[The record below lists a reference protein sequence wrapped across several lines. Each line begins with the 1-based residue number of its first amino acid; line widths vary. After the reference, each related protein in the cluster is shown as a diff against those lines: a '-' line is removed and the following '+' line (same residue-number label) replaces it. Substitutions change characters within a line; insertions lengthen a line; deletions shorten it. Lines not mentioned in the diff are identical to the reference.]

1 MTLFRSTLQI
11 ATSFALAALGAR
23 SVTEVHAQ
31 AVSVDV
37 AFDQSFTSLDPLPS
51 PTGLTLTAGAI
62 RLWGPLGV
70 QATFRSVSE
79 PGGVVDQRCGFE
91 SCVPGPF
98 EQAYVM
104 RTAGIGLSYD
114 FVNPVDVWL
123 TLVLSGTANWQ
134 VERLQHLESGERTTL
149 DSGGADL
156 GVAAA
161 AHLRLWPL
169 LFGLRPEITLHY
181 DRVFPSECMLD
192 AACWPA
198 RDVFGISAGFGWVFN
213 RAPVS

>member
-1 MTLFRSTLQI
+1 MTLCRSTPQI
-11 ATSFALAALGAR
+11 ATCLALAALGALA
-23 SVTEVHAQ
+23 VVEVRAQ
-31 AVSVDV
+31 AVSLDV

-51 PTGLTLTAGAI
+51 PTGYTLTAGAI

-70 QATFRSVSE
+70 QAMFRSVSE
-79 PGGVVDQRCGFE
+79 PGGVVDQSCGFE

-98 EQAYVM
+98 EQTHAM
-104 RTAGIGLSYD
+104 RTAGLGLSYD

-134 VERLQHLESGERTTL
+134 VERLRHVESGERTTL
-149 DSGGADL
+149 DSGVTDV

-161 AHLRLWPL
+161 AHLRLRPL
-169 LFGLRPEITLHY
+169 WLGLRPEISLHY
-181 DRVFPSECMLD
+181 DRVFASDCRLD

-198 RDVFGISAGFGWVFN
+198 RDVFGISVGFGWIFN
-213 RAPVS
+213 RTAGS